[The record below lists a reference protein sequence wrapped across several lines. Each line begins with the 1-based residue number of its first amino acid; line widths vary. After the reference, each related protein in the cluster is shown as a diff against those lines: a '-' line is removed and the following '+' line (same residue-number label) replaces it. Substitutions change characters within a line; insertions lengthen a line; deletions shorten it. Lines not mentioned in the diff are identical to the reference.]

1 MKKIALSIALITFLS
16 IGAASIQTVFASASG
31 IEISRVD
38 DNKDN
43 KKKEKGDKTKKSD
56 CTTKKSCCGDAK
68 SEKGGDKKC
77 DDKK

>member
-16 IGAASIQTVFASASG
+16 IGAGSLQSVIAANSG

-43 KKKEKGDKTKKSD
+43 KKKEDKTKKSD
-56 CTTKKSCCGDAK
+56 CTTKKSCCSEAK
-68 SEKGGDKKC
+68 GEKSADKKC